1 MIGKLDPEENVMDE
15 CVSGSSW
22 ISDLHKALDALQW
35 KHGENIA
42 VEIGGT
48 SVYEIDG
55 VGTKWAVYQKVLA
68 STIKML
74 LLLLKI

>member
-35 KHGENIA
+35 KHGEKIT
-42 VEIGGT
+42 VEIGRNPTISSQPFPEG
-48 SVYEIDG
+48 EFKPHHGINK
-55 VGTKWAVYQKVLA
+55 TK
-68 STIKML
+68 
-74 LLLLKI
+74 